1 MDSWTIG
8 DLAQEGYDKAS
19 YEQGNAP
26 FVALF
31 TFFGTDENNPDY
43 LKSVNAM
50 RDHAKVVGV
59 AKRDFNQL
67 LKAHRLDWI
76 SKNANGSS
84 QNVEIVER
92 PETHFTQFGDGEPGS
107 VCCGMWQTDGQRVY
121 MIDKDGRFLV
131 ACPHPILPLRRLV
144 NVDTGIEKTEI
155 WFKNGRKWKS
165 AVVENSMIASAM
177 KIVGLADLGVVVTNE
192 SAKLLVSYLAACKV
206 NGNDQIEVVQS
217 VSRLGH
223 INGYGFSPYCEG
235 LAFDGDPAYR
245 RIYESIKPHGDYQIW
260 KDHISEIRRIYRNAS
275 GEIVN
280 KARLGARLVIDASFA
295 SAILQELGDLS
306 FFVHLW
312 GVESGTGKTVA
323 LMCAASVW
331 ADPSEGKYIQSF
343 NSTSVGLERYA
354 AFFNNLPMIID
365 ETQLAKRKGGI
376 DLSTKIYELS
386 QGTGRTRGN
395 KTGIDATASWK
406 TCFITSGETPIT
418 QESDGA
424 GALNRAIEIETE
436 SGSPIIEDGHKTAE
450 IVRVNYGHA
459 GREWAKLIESDD
471 EMFHK
476 EIKIAYDAAFD
487 YLQEQGITGKQAM
500 ACSAL
505 YATDLAISGYI
516 FGDAERGNFL
526 DPSDLLDYLK
536 TKESVDINLRAYEF
550 LRNWIAA
557 NVSRF
562 QGRNMEPPIG
572 AETYG
577 RLRPKSVWI
586 NMQYYN
592 SALLENGYNPRA
604 LTAWLKSK
612 GLLVMSPNGKT
623 SYNRSVNGRSANCI
637 EILDEDEE

>member
-76 SKNANGSS
+76 SKNASRSS

-92 PETHFTQFGDGEPGS
+92 PDVHFTQFGDGEPGS

-177 KIVGLADLGVVVTNE
+177 KIVGLADLGVVVTSE

-217 VSRLGH
+217 ASRLGH
-223 INGYGFSPYCEG
+223 INGYGFSPYCKG
-235 LAFDGDPAYR
+235 LAFDGDPAYK
-245 RIYESIKPHGDYQIW
+245 RIYESIKPSGNYKVW
-260 KDHISEIRRIYRNAS
+260 KEHISEIRRIRRDEN
-275 GEIVN
+275 GTVID
-280 KARLGARLVIDASFA
+280 KARLGARLVIAASFA
-295 SAILQELGDLS
+295 SAVLRELGDLS

-312 GVESGTGKTVA
+312 GAESGTGKTVA

-386 QGTGRTRGN
+386 QGVGRTRGN
-395 KTGIDATASWK
+395 KTGVDATASWK

-418 QESDGA
+418 QDNDGA

-436 SGSPIIEDGHKTAE
+436 SGHPIIEDGHKTAE
-450 IVRVNYGHA
+450 IVRANYGHA
-459 GREWAKLIESDD
+459 GKEWAKLIESNDT
-471 EMFHK
+471 EFHSTLK
-476 EIKIAYDAAFD
+476 MAYDSAFQW
-487 YLQEQGITGKQAM
+487 LQEKGITGKQAM

-505 YATDLAISGYI
+505 YATDLAVTSYI
-516 FGDAERGNFL
+516 FNDASKGNYL
-526 DPSDLLDYLK
+526 DPSDIIEYLK
-536 TKESVDINLRAYEF
+536 SKEAVDINLRAYEF
-550 LRNWIAA
+550 LRGWIASNA
-557 NVSRF
+557 GKF
-562 QGRNMEPPIG
+562 QRDNEIDPLII
-572 AETYG
+572 ETYG
-577 RLRPKSVWI
+577 RVTPHSTQIISSVYRRVL
-586 NMQYYN
+586 Q
-592 SALLENGYNPRA
+592 ENGFHANS
-604 LTAWLKSK
+604 LNAWLKSR
-612 GLLVMSPNGKT
+612 GLVSLNPKDGSVSLTK
-623 SYNRSVNGRSANCI
+623 SVNRKSVSCI
-637 EILDEDEE
+637 EILDEP